1 MVALRGPLLTK
12 QTWPLLSWI
21 LRLSNGI
28 DFHQIFIELFD
39 YEQLFKGMQ

>member
-1 MVALRGPLLTK
+1 MVALRGHVLTK

-21 LRLSNGI
+21 LQLSNGI

-39 YEQLFKGMQ
+39 YELLCKGMQ